1 MRKSSWWR
9 FIVAV
14 LVLTGAVL
22 LALSSTPKLGLDLS
36 GGTQITL
43 EASSTDTVEANAE
56 NTDRAVEVLR
66 GRVDALGVTEP
77 TLVRSGE
84 NRILIELPGLEDP
97 REAAEVIGRTARLTF
112 HPVPG
117 RRPEHRRQDRR
128 EHHEERREGHVRGR
142 GGAPRTGRTP
152 RPRLAARSRRPTTRA
167 ASRPTDEDG
176 GPLVLGPSQL
186 EGDDVD
192 QATAGIQDQGVQWV
206 VDVEFASKGQDAW
219 ASLTGDA
226 ACFPQGDPQR
236 RIAIMLDGEVISSPQ
251 VQDSTCDVGQ
261 LGGRTQISGSFTES
275 SAQSLALLI
284 EGGALPLP
292 VEIISQQVVGPTLG
306 DEAIDASVKAGLLG
320 LLLTG
325 LFITFAYRLSGF
337 LAVVALGCY
346 ALISYAVLVL
356 LGATLTLPG
365 LAGFVLAIGMAID
378 ANVLVFERAK
388 EESSEAG
395 STPARAISTG
405 FSKAW
410 SAILDSNV
418 TTLLAGGLLFFLA
431 TGPVRGFGVTLTIG
445 VIASMFSAMVISRV
459 LVEFATSR
467 KAVRRRPGLTG
478 FAKTGRVHDVL
489 LRRNPDVMGRSRIWL
504 ALSSLVVV
512 VALLGI
518 VLNGLNLGVEFTGGR
533 VLDFTTTTS
542 ATKSD
547 VETVR
552 EDLGDA
558 GFDDAVVQTSGDG
571 DLVIKVG
578 DVDNDEAQVIRDL
591 VAEAVPGSDLESDS
605 LIGPSL
611 GDELR
616 SKALIALGIAL
627 AAQMLYLA
635 LRFRW
640 VFGASAAIAML
651 HDVSIVIGVF
661 AWLGRPIDGVFLA
674 AILTVIG
681 LSVNDTVVVFDRV
694 REKWRG
700 TSSTDTFAASCNEA
714 VLATVPRTINTGLGT
729 MFILAALYF
738 LGGDSL
744 TDFALALLIGLVV
757 GTYSSVFTA
766 TPLAVLMHRV
776 WPVEPR
782 TPREKRPERTPDDS
796 GAVI

>member
-9 FIVAV
+9 LLVAV

-22 LALSSTPKLGLDLS
+22 LALGSTPRLGLDLS

-66 GRVDALGVTEP
+66 ERVDALGVTEP

-84 NRILIELPGLEDP
+84 DRILIELPGVEDP
-97 REAAEVIGRTARLTF
+97 REAADVIGRTAQLSF
-112 HPVPG
+112 HPVLGTDPSIVGNTGEEPEEGSQQPDTDQQG
-117 RRPEHRRQDRR
+117 RF
-128 EHHEERREGHVRGR
+128 
-142 GGAPRTGRTP
+142 AT
-152 RPRLAARSRRPTTRA
+152 
-167 ASRPTDEDG
+167 TDEDG
-176 GPLVLGPSQL
+176 SPLVLGPPQL
-186 EGDDVD
+186 EGDDVAS
-192 QATAGIQDQGVQWV
+192 ATAGIQEQGVQWV
-206 VDVEFASKGQDAW
+206 VDVEFASQGRDAW

-226 ACFPQGDPQR
+226 ACFQQGDPQR
-236 RIAIMLDGEVISSPQ
+236 RIAIVLDGEVISSPQ

-275 SAQSLALLI
+275 SAQNLALLI

-306 DEAIDASVKAGLLG
+306 DEAIEASVQAGLIG

-337 LAVVALGCY
+337 LAVIALGCY
-346 ALISYAVLVL
+346 ALISYAVLIA

-388 EESSEAG
+388 EESSEQGAP
-395 STPARAISTG
+395 PARAISTG

-445 VIASMFSAMVISRV
+445 VVASMFSAMVISRV
-459 LVEFATSR
+459 LVEFAASR
-467 KAVRRRPGLTG
+467 KVVRRHPALTG
-478 FAKTGRVHDVL
+478 FAKTGKVHDVL
-489 LRRNPDVMGRSRIWL
+489 LERNPDIMGRSRIWL
-504 ALSSLVVV
+504 ALSGAVV
-512 VALLGI
+512 VAALLG
-518 VLNGLNLGVEFTGGR
+518 VGLNGLNLGVEFTGGR

-542 ATKSD
+542 ATASD

-552 EDLGDA
+552 SDLDEA

-571 DLVIKVG
+571 DLVVKVG
-578 DVDNDEAQVIRDL
+578 DVDNDQAQTIRDT
-591 VAEAVPGSDLESDS
+591 VTEAVPGSDLESDS

-627 AAQMLYLA
+627 AAQMIYLA

-700 TSSTDTFAASCNEA
+700 TREGGETFSGACNEA

-729 MFILAALYF
+729 MFILGALF
-738 LGGDSL
+738 VLGGDSL

-782 TPREKRPERTPDDS
+782 QPRAKRVERTPDDS
-796 GAVI
+796 GAVV

>member
-9 FIVAV
+9 FLVAV
-14 LVLTGAVL
+14 LVLVGAAL
-22 LALSSTPKLGLDLS
+22 LTLGSSPKLGLDLS

-84 NRILIELPGLEDP
+84 NRILIELPGVEDP

-112 HPVPG
+112 HPVLGTDPSIVGNTGEEPEEGSQQPDTDKQG
-117 RRPEHRRQDRR
+117 RF
-128 EHHEERREGHVRGR
+128 
-142 GGAPRTGRTP
+142 AT
-152 RPRLAARSRRPTTRA
+152 
-167 ASRPTDEDG
+167 TDEDG
-176 GPLVLGPSQL
+176 SPLVLGPAQL
-186 EGDDVD
+186 EGDDVSS
-192 QATAGIQDQGVQWV
+192 ATAGIQEQGVQWV

-226 ACFPQGDPQR
+226 ACFQQGDPQR
-236 RIAIMLDGEVISSPQ
+236 RIAIVLDSEVISSPQ

-275 SAQSLALLI
+275 SAQNLALLI

-306 DEAIDASVKAGLLG
+306 DEAIDASFQAGLIG

-346 ALISYAVLVL
+346 ALISYAVLVA

-388 EESSEAG
+388 EESSEENAP
-395 STPARAISTG
+395 PAKAISTG

-445 VIASMFSAMVISRV
+445 VVASMFSAMVISRV

-467 KAVRRRPGLTG
+467 KAVRRRPALTG
-478 FAKTGRVHDVL
+478 FAKTGKVHDVL
-489 LRRNPDVMGRSRIWL
+489 LERNPDIMGRSRIWL
-504 ALSSLVVV
+504 ATSAAVV
-512 VALLGI
+512 VAALAGI
-518 VLNGLNLGVEFTGGR
+518 GLNGLNLGVEFTGGR
-533 VLDFTTTTS
+533 VLDFTTS
-542 ATKSD
+542 EAADAGD

-552 EDLGDA
+552 ADLDDA

-571 DLVIKVG
+571 DLVVKVG
-578 DVDNDEAQVIRDL
+578 DVDNDQAQVIRDT
-591 VAEAVPGSDLESDS
+591 VAAAVPGSDLESDS

-616 SKALIALGIAL
+616 NKALIALGIAL

-661 AWLGRPIDGVFLA
+661 AWLGRPVDGVFLA
-674 AILTVIG
+674 AVLTVIG

-700 TSSTDTFAASCNEA
+700 TREGATTFAESCNEA

-729 MFILAALYF
+729 MFILGALF
-738 LGGDSL
+738 VLGGDSL
-744 TDFALALLIGLVV
+744 TDFALALLIGLLV

-782 TPREKRPERTPDDS
+782 EPRSKRVERAPDDS

>member
-22 LALSSTPKLGLDLS
+22 LALGSTPKLGLDLS

-112 HPVPG
+112 HPVLGVDPSIVGKTGESSAKDKKKDGDTEDGEDPEAPTGGQEPETDDQG
-117 RRPEHRRQDRR
+117 RF
-128 EHHEERREGHVRGR
+128 V
-142 GGAPRTGRTP
+142 TK
-152 RPRLAARSRRPTTRA
+152 
-167 ASRPTDEDG
+167 DEDG

-206 VDVEFASKGQDAW
+206 VDVEFAKKGQDAW

-251 VQDSTCDVGQ
+251 VQDSSCDVGQ

-275 SAQSLALLI
+275 SAQNLALLI

-346 ALISYAVLVL
+346 ALISYAILVL

-512 VALLGI
+512 AALLGI

-552 EDLGDA
+552 SDLGDA

-616 SKALIALGIAL
+616 TKALIALGIAL

-661 AWLGRPIDGVFLA
+661 AWLGRPVDGVFLA

-700 TSSTDTFAASCNEA
+700 TSANETFAASCNEA
-714 VLATVPRTINTGLGT
+714 VLATVPRTVNTGLGT